1 MRSPPC
7 PISLPDAF
15 AARRAAVPGLPR
27 SPAPPLRIFL
37 PPPPSASRAFCRRS
51 PRIFRPSRP
60 CPEQP
65 FPRCGIIPCL
75 SFFSAGQAEQLLP
88 RQGLRQHIRA
98 TRAAAPCVPAR
109 NSPAHIRLHHAA
121 AGRVP
126 SRIFCRRL
134 RPLRPL
140 SRLFR
145 NSPAGTGAGFREK
158 LRLPPPPPRRGAG
171 IARIGRAGSIEPI

>member
-1 MRSPPC
+1 MRPPPC
-7 PISLPDAF
+7 PIFLPDAF
-15 AARRAAVPGLPR
+15 AARRASVPGLPR
-27 SPAPPLRIFL
+27 FPAPPLRIFL
-37 PPPPSASRAFCRRS
+37 PPPPPRREPFAAVRREYFALRVPARNSRS
-51 PRIFRPSRP
+51 
-60 CPEQP
+60 
-65 FPRCGIIPCL
+65 PRCGIIPCL

-140 SRLFR
+140 SRLFQ